1 MLGSEFARITSFKLT
16 SKRDEKLTT
25 EGLRVVAAVRE
36 EAGCL
41 HFDIYRAPDKTQF
54 FVHEVWA
61 TKEAFDRHNQSQIAA
76 RLRSLLHRYASNSVQ
91 QWDLEL
97 VAA

>member
-1 MLGSEFARITSFKLT
+1 MLGHEFARITSFKLT

-36 EAGCL
+36 ESGCL

-54 FVHEVWA
+54 FVHEVWN
-61 TKEAFDRHNQSQIAA
+61 TKEAFDRHNQTLVAA
-76 RLRSLLHRYASNSVQ
+76 RLRSLLKRYASNSVQ